1 MGKRFR
7 LGLYG
12 GTFDPV
18 HIGHLINARD
28 ALEQGV
34 LDEVVWVPCAQ
45 SPHKL
50 GATVAPAADRLAMLR
65 AAIKGVPKFRLSD
78 TEIRRGAPSYAIDTV
93 REFRAAFPDA
103 DLFWLIGAD
112 QLPKLRTWHRLPELR
127 RMAKFLLLDRPAHGK
142 PLARARLRQLYGD
155 VISLPR
161 PRWLDI
167 SATEIRDRAAHGLPV
182 AHLTPPAVAA
192 HIARRSLYQKD

>member
-7 LGLYG
+7 IGLYG

-34 LDEVVWVPCAQ
+34 LDEVVWVPCAR
-45 SPHKL
+45 SPHKA
-50 GATVAPAADRLAMLR
+50 GAPVASDADRLAMLR
-65 AAIKGVPKFRLSD
+65 AAIGRESRFRISD
-78 TEIRRGAPSYAIDTV
+78 AEIQRGAPSYAVDTV

-112 QLPKLRTWHRLPELR
+112 QLPELRTWHRLAELR
-127 RMAKFLLLDRPAHGK
+127 KTAKFLLLDRPAHGR
-142 PLARARLRQLYGD
+142 PLSRARLPAG

-167 SATEIRDRAAHGLPV
+167 SATEIRDRAAHGLPIE
-182 AHLTPPAVAA
+182 HLTSPSVAT
-192 HIARRSLYQKD
+192 HIVRRSLYRKK